1 MPITNEAKIT
11 EVKPNVNWGLY
22 MWKLPN
28 GRLLQD
34 GNGNYL
40 NIPSRLHDIAKIA
53 EVRNAARDFGKPEG
67 ELHFEPGVGRA
78 TDSERE
84 EQEERMIAG
93 EILDHDF
100 GAIAD
105 ELRGMRKRRGE

>member
-1 MPITNEAKIT
+1 MPLTNKAKIT
-11 EVKPNVNWGLY
+11 EVKPNVDWGLY
-22 MWKLPN
+22 MWKLPD

-40 NIPSRLHDIAKIA
+40 NVPSTRHDITKIA
-53 EVRNAARDFGKPEG
+53 EIRNAARYFGKPEG
-67 ELHFEPGVGRA
+67 EPHFEPGVNRA

-84 EQEERMIAG
+84 EQEQRMAAG
-93 EILDHDF
+93 EILDNDF

-105 ELRGMRKRRGE
+105 ELRGMRNRHGG